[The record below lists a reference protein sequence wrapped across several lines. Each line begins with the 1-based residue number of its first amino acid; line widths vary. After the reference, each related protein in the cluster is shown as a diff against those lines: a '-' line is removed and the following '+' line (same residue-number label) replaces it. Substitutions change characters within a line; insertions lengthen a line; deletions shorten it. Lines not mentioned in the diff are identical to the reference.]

1 MIWRII
7 QIAEDEIIHQALD
20 AEVDRDNILLVY
32 NSSHTNFCRG
42 GSVFFFLRGSTS
54 FSFKFFLQ
62 GGGQKKLSANVNKEM
77 YRDNPFSKDYIIIRW
92 YLRLS

>member
-7 QIAEDEIIHQALD
+7 QIAEDEIIHQALE

-42 GSVFFFLRGSTS
+42 GSFFFAG
-54 FSFKFFLQ
+54 KHYFF
-62 GGGQKKLSANVNKEM
+62 
-77 YRDNPFSKDYIIIRW
+77 F
-92 YLRLS
+92 

>member
-42 GSVFFFLRGSTS
+42 GSVFFFFAG
-54 FSFKFFLQ
+54 KH
-62 GGGQKKLSANVNKEM
+62 
-77 YRDNPFSKDYIIIRW
+77 
-92 YLRLS
+92 

>member
-42 GSVFFFLRGSTS
+42 GSFFFLRGSTT
-54 FSFKFFLQ
+54 FSFNFFSR